1 MPSLWVW
8 ITASFF
14 LDLIIYKT
22 SGSIVMLPIEYEAET
37 NKETARHVPLHNI
50 CLMYKALEK
59 QKEKNNAE

>member
-1 MPSLWVW
+1 
-8 ITASFF
+8 
-14 LDLIIYKT
+14 
-22 SGSIVMLPIEYEAET
+22 MLPIEYEGET